1 MQEMS
6 ELAGMI
12 NKLKNKQDTVT
23 EHSIVHERERE
34 RERVCGCVCV
44 GVLKRRWESGCK
56 RSPVL
61 VGL

>member
-34 RERVCGCVCV
+34 SVCVCFEEKV
-44 GVLKRRWESGCK
+44 GEWV
-56 RSPVL
+56 
-61 VGL
+61 

>member
-34 RERVCGCVCV
+34 RVCVC
-44 GVLKRRWESGCK
+44 VLKRRWESGCK
-56 RSPVL
+56 RSLVL

>member
-34 RERVCGCVCV
+34 RERECVCV
-44 GVLKRRWESGCK
+44 CVCRCFKEK
-56 RSPVL
+56 
-61 VGL
+61 VGEWV